1 MMLWKVVA
9 QECATRCHTSTIAD
23 YKIICERVKHE
34 GISFLTITLPNF
46 GKDFEKSLDR
56 GKVDPDSFLG
66 FRRAGPRKSKEG
78 LPLLLGGFLDRVF
91 DRGSGVLLND
101 PDIEAIR
108 SVRQLTLMFGKVQIP
123 CSEERV
129 FAAMKGYIECEKEIR
144 VSDSRLSEI
153 DYSEFR
159 RVSEML
165 FGQMF
170 SDLDQQVFD
179 REDIVPKHGPG
190 ATADKLRGNSK
201 YRQTTWPSRLQ
212 ELFPM
217 EEFLVPNSSFWDE
230 LGEVDLLEP
239 GQEIPVK
246 VISVPKTLKTPRII
260 AIEPTAM
267 QYAQQALLERFDD
280 LIHKDNNLRNM
291 IGFRYQSPNQRMARK
306 GSYNGRLAT
315 LDLSEAS
322 DRVSNQLVREMLINY
337 PHLLGAV
344 DACRSRKAD
353 VPGYGV
359 QRLAK
364 FASMGSALTFPVEA
378 MVFLTICFLG
388 IERGSN
394 TLLSPRHIPMYRGR
408 VRVYGDDIIVPVDH
422 VESVVS
428 MLEHF
433 GAKVN
438 AGKSFWNGKFR
449 ESCGKEFY
457 DGEDISIVRVRHEF
471 PTQRTDATRV
481 ISLVSLRNQFYYS
494 GYWATCKWLDEEIRN
509 LIRHFPVVLPSSRVQ
524 GRHSFL
530 GFETQKLGKALHN
543 PLVKGYAVSAE
554 LPNDELDGSGALLKY
569 FLKRGDLPFAD
580 ESHLERAG
588 RPRGVDINLG
598 WFSSV

>member
-1 MMLWKVVA
+1 MMLWKRVA
-9 QECATRCHTSTIAD
+9 DECATRCHTSATLD
-23 YKIICERVKHE
+23 WKTVQRRYGHE
-34 GISFLTITLPNF
+34 GLSFLTITLPNY

-56 GKVDPDSFLG
+56 GEVVPDSFMG
-66 FRRAGPRKSKEG
+66 FRRAGSHKAKEG
-78 LPLLLGGFLDRVF
+78 LPLFLGGFLERVF
-91 DRGSGVLLND
+91 DRGSGRLLD
-101 PDIEAIR
+101 SPDIEAIQ
-108 SVRQLTLMFGKVQIP
+108 SIRQLTLMFGKVRVP

-129 FAAMKGYIECEKEIR
+129 RAAMKGFIECEQEIR
-144 VSDSRLSEI
+144 INDARLSEV

-159 RVSEML
+159 RVSKILFGEML
-165 FGQMF
+165 

-179 REDIVPKHGPG
+179 RENIVPKHGPG

-201 YRQTTWPSRLQ
+201 YRQSTWPSRLQ
-212 ELFPM
+212 EHFPM
-217 EEFLVPNSSFWDE
+217 EEFLVPSSSFWDE

-246 VISVPKTLKTPRII
+246 VIPVPKTLKTPRII
-260 AIEPTAM
+260 AVEPTAM
-267 QYAQQALLERFDD
+267 QYAQQALAERIQDLVHEDD
-280 LIHKDNNLRNM
+280 NLRAL
-291 IGFRYQSPNQRMARK
+291 IGFRYQPPNQRMARK
-306 GSYNGRLAT
+306 GSQFGRLAT

-322 DRVSNQLVREMLINY
+322 DRVSNQLVREMLVDY

-344 DACRSRKAD
+344 DSCRSRKAD

-364 FASMGSALTFPVEA
+364 FASMGSALTFPIEA

-388 IERGSN
+388 IERGLN
-394 TLLSPRHIPMYRGR
+394 RPLCPRDVPTFRGR
-408 VRVYGDDIIVPVDH
+408 VRVYGDDIIVPVDT
-422 VESVVS
+422 VDSVVS

-438 AGKSFWNGKFR
+438 TGKSFWNGKFR
-449 ESCGKEFY
+449 ESCGKEY
-457 DGEDISIVRVRHEF
+457 YAGEDVTIVRVREVP
-471 PTQRTDATRV
+471 PTRRTDATGV
-481 ISLVSLRNQFYYS
+481 ISYVSLRNQLYEY
-494 GYWATCKWLDEEIRN
+494 GYWETCKWLDEEIRN
-509 LIRHFPVVLPSSRVQ
+509 LIRHFPVVLPSSPVQ

-530 GFETQKLGKALHN
+530 GFETQKLGRALHN
-543 PLVKGYAVSAE
+543 PLVKGYVVSAK
-554 LPNDELDGSGALLKY
+554 LPNDPLDGSGALLKY

-598 WFSSV
+598 WFSAI

>member
-1 MMLWKVVA
+1 MMLWKRVA
-9 QECATRCHTSTIAD
+9 YECATRCHTSTTLD
-23 YKIICERVKHE
+23 WKTVQRRFEHE
-34 GISFLTITLPNF
+34 GLSFLTISLPNF
-46 GKDFEKSLDR
+46 GKDFEKSLDQEF
-56 GKVDPDSFLG
+56 VAPDSFQG
-66 FRRAGPRKSKEG
+66 FRRAGSHRTKEG
-78 LPLLLGGFLDRVF
+78 LPLFLGGFLELVF
-91 DRGSGVLLND
+91 DRGSGRLLD
-101 PDIEAIR
+101 KPDIEAIH
-108 SVRQLTLMFGKVQIP
+108 SIRQLTLMFGKVLVP

-129 FAAMKGYIECEKEIR
+129 RAAMKSFIECEQEIR
-144 VSDSRLSEI
+144 TIDARLSEI

-159 RVSEML
+159 RVAKVLFGEML
-165 FGQMF
+165 

-179 REDIVPKHGPG
+179 RDTIVPKHGPG

-201 YRQTTWPSRLQ
+201 YRQSTWPSRLQ
-212 ELFPM
+212 EHFPM
-217 EEFLVPNSSFWDE
+217 EEFLVPNSSFWGE

-246 VISVPKTLKTPRII
+246 VIPVPKTLKTPRII
-260 AIEPTAM
+260 AVEPTAM
-267 QYAQQALLERFDD
+267 QYAQQALAERIQDLVHEDD
-280 LIHKDNNLRNM
+280 NLRAL
-291 IGFRYQSPNQRMARK
+291 IGFRYQPPNQRMARK
-306 GSYNGRLAT
+306 GSQFGRLAT

-322 DRVSNQLVREMLINY
+322 DRVSNQLVREMLIDY

-364 FASMGSALTFPVEA
+364 FASMGSALTFPIEA

-388 IERGSN
+388 IERGLN
-394 TLLSPRHIPMYRGR
+394 RPLRPQDVPTFRGR
-408 VRVYGDDIIVPVDH
+408 VPVYGDDIIVPVNN

-438 AGKSFWNGKFR
+438 TGKSFWNGKFR
-449 ESCGKEFY
+449 ESCGKEY
-457 DGEDISIVRVRHEF
+457 YAGEDVTIVRVRQVP
-471 PTQRTDATRV
+471 PTRRTDATGV
-481 ISLVSLRNQFYYS
+481 ISYVSLRNQLYEH
-494 GYWATCKWLDEEIRN
+494 GYWQTCKWLDEEIRE
-509 LIRHFPVVLPSSRVQ
+509 LIRHFPVVLPSSPVQ
-524 GRHSFL
+524 GRYSFL

-543 PLVKGYAVSAE
+543 PLVRGYVVSAE
-554 LPNDELDGSGALLKY
+554 LPNDPLDDSGALLKF

-580 ESHLERAG
+580 ERHLERAG

-598 WFSSV
+598 WYSAV